1 MARRGVA
8 DTPLARL
15 ARQRGGLR
23 TAHFALGWSREANA
37 PGDAQAHSPHLGQA
51 VPKRWLKRAVD
62 RNALR
67 RVAREAWRARAADRP
82 LPAPIALLKLLHASP
97 EWSTLGASA
106 RKRQWRAE
114 LDSLFQRWN

>member
-23 TAHFALGWSREANA
+23 TAHFALGWS
-37 PGDAQAHSPHLGQA
+37 GDPLADTPQLGQA
-51 VPKRWLKRAVD
+51 VPKRWLRRAVD

-67 RVAREAWRARAADRP
+67 RVAREAWRARGAAGP
-82 LPAPIALLKLLHASP
+82 LPASVALLKLLHAAP
-97 EWSTLGASA
+97 EWPTLGAAA
-106 RKRQWRAE
+106 RKRAWRAE
-114 LDSLFQRWN
+114 LDALFRRWG